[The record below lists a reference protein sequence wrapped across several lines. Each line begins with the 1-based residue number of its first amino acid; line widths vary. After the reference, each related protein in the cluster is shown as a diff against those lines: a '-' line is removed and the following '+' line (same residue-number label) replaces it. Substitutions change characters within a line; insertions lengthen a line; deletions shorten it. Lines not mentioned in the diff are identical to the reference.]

1 MGRDLERI
9 VMESTEWRTDSRWTY
24 TWVMMRRNL
33 IVLALLAIAATA
45 AGRRPQI
52 RIPAAGYAAD
62 EQIRAKIE
70 NDTKDSVTYCVEY
83 GQTPMHDGGPD
94 IGSIRHAVVLDAGES
109 HEFPFRLNDRGTM
122 GLGLYYWKGSASNLD
137 CGAVLKRAKQI
148 VSQSFEVL
156 Q

>member
-1 MGRDLERI
+1 MRELWRSCVELARILSGCMGRDLERI

-70 NDTKDSVTYCVEY
+70 NDTRSEEHTSE
-83 GQTPMHDGGPD
+83 
-94 IGSIRHAVVLDAGES
+94 L
-109 HEFPFRLNDRGTM
+109 
-122 GLGLYYWKGSASNLD
+122 
-137 CGAVLKRAKQI
+137 
-148 VSQSFEVL
+148 QSRRD
-156 Q
+156 